1 MSIIKIYYRKP
12 TDLERVGI
20 NAANQAALTASTT
33 AIQFIKTSA
42 YAQRMLTLPEV
53 LTNEE
58 MLSLDGSK
66 SPYKT
71 SAGDVARNV
80 LMLSTIDD
88 SLQIQLIDVGI
99 KASQANTIKQTPLTG
114 RKGTIKEYIQA
125 MDHNVVVKGN
135 LISGTA
141 GAFPFDM
148 LHALVR
154 ILKEPAALKVA
165 NKYLE
170 AFDISKLVLR
180 TADYDQSAQ
189 KYMNVLPFSLNFVSD
204 EDYELQID

>member
-20 NAANQAALTASTT
+20 NAANQADFIASNT
-33 AIQFIKTSA
+33 AIQYIKTSA
-42 YAQRMLTLPEV
+42 YTQKLLTEPEA
-53 LTNEE
+53 LTNED
-58 MLSLDGSK
+58 MLSLDGAK
-66 SPYKT
+66 SPYNT
-71 SAGDVARNV
+71 SAGDVARNI

-88 SLQIQLIDVGI
+88 SLQVQFIDVGI
-99 KASQANTIKQTPLTG
+99 KATQTNTIKQTPLTKI
-114 RKGTIKEYIQA
+114 RGTIKESIQA
-125 MDHNVVVKGN
+125 MDYNIVIKGN
-135 LISGTA
+135 LISETA

-148 LHALVR
+148 LQGLVR

-170 AFDISKLVLR
+170 AFDISKMVLR
-180 TADYDQSAQ
+180 IADYDQSAQ
-189 KYMNVLPFSLNFVSD
+189 KYMNVLPFSLNFLSD

>member
-20 NAANQAALTASTT
+20 NAANQADFIASNT
-33 AIQFIKTSA
+33 AIQYIKTSA
-42 YAQRMLTLPEV
+42 YTQRLLTDPEV
-53 LTNEE
+53 LSNED
-58 MLSLDGSK
+58 MLSLDGAK

-71 SAGDVARNV
+71 SAGDVARNI

-88 SLQIQLIDVGI
+88 SLQVQFIDVKI
-99 KASQANTIKQTPLTG
+99 KVSQTNTIKQTPLTG
-114 RKGTIKEYIQA
+114 RTGTIKEYIQA
-125 MDHNVVVKGN
+125 MDYDIILKGS

-148 LHALVR
+148 LQGLIR
-154 ILKEPAALKVA
+154 LLKEPAALKVA

-170 AFDISKLVLR
+170 AFDISKVVLKN
-180 TADYDQSAQ
+180 ADYDQSSQ
-189 KYMNVLPFSLNFVSD
+189 KYMNVLPFSVNFISD
-204 EDYELQID
+204 EDYELQVD